1 MSTHVLLSILK
12 ELGKI
17 TNARLEQAFF
27 SLFRNEF
34 YKINNIG
41 A

>member
-27 SLFRNEF
+27 LFF
-34 YKINNIG
+34 AMSFIKSII
-41 A
+41 